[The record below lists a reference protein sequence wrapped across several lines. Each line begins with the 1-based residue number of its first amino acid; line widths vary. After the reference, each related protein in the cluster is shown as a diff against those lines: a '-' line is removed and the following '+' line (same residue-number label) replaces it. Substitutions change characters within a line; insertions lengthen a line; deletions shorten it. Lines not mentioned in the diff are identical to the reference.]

1 MAQLLI
7 NPMFLVLIL
16 FPVITVILSAVTYAR
31 LKNLFVMTLII
42 FLLSI
47 VFMIMYANETF
58 LFWVIVYSALS
69 MLVGL
74 LFKYILSK

>member
-1 MAQLLI
+1 MTQLLI

-16 FPVITVILSAVTYAR
+16 FPVITIILSAIAFVR
-31 LKNLFVMTLII
+31 LKNLFVMPLII

-47 VFMIMYANETF
+47 VFMIIYANETF
-58 LFWVIVYSALS
+58 LFWVIVYPALS

>member
-1 MAQLLI
+1 MTQLLI

-16 FPVITVILSAVTYAR
+16 FPVITVILSAIAYVR
-31 LKNLFVMTLII
+31 LKKLFVMPLII

-58 LFWVIVYSALS
+58 LFWVIVYLALS
-69 MLVGL
+69 ILVGL

>member
-1 MAQLLI
+1 MTQLLI

-16 FPVITVILSAVTYAR
+16 FPVVTVILSAIAYVR
-31 LKNLFVMTLII
+31 LKNLFVMPLII

-58 LFWVIVYSALS
+58 LYWVILYSALS
-69 MLVGL
+69 ILVGL
-74 LFKYILSK
+74 LFKFILSK

>member
-1 MAQLLI
+1 MTQLLI

-16 FPVITVILSAVTYAR
+16 FPVVTVILSAIAYVG
-31 LKNLFVMTLII
+31 LKNLFVMPLII

-58 LFWVIVYSALS
+58 LYWIILYSALS
-69 MLVGL
+69 ILVGL
-74 LFKYILSK
+74 LFKFILSK